1 MHIQPHAVLSFYSLA
16 MTNKNTQWRNK
27 EHKMVIV
34 TMQKTKLNKNTRHTQ
49 TKEQNKNK
57 RNKKKQQQ
65 NQKKGGKKETI
76 SATNCTGMYTR
87 GEDVY

>member
-34 TMQKTKLNKNTRHTQ
+34 TMQKTKQ
-49 TKEQNKNK
+49 
-57 RNKKKQQQ
+57 KQQTHTDKRTKQ
-65 NQKKGGKKETI
+65 NQTEQKEATKQNKKGGKKETI